1 MANRTKA
8 NTTRQRT
15 PQKFIPNKTTV
26 RCTKKFLEK
35 YTLEGIPSWVLEF
48 DGPLKK
54 YGLKK
59 TCEILLSDS
68 FGLLWQRWADTM
80 MESGLGS
87 MVVPMI
93 YYESGQPIIKFC
105 LFLSR
110 TEEALR
116 MGSTHVS
123 KDSELSPLPT
133 QHVVNVSD
141 VQVWKTQ
148 RRHMADAFLPLG
160 PLSKAVPTLMLMSN
174 QMITNWKVALSKAK
188 EERSEDNEEDD
199 HQSLDVREWMHHT
212 ALGMFVACMMGDD
225 HAFSPALENPLALD
239 VDLYSDYDDDVAFQ
253 GTEKRTNF
261 FFFFFFFFFL
271 FFPFFF
277 LSFYLSIF
285 LSSFLLNPLLGM
297 W

>member
-1 MANRTKA
+1 
-8 NTTRQRT
+8 
-15 PQKFIPNKTTV
+15 
-26 RCTKKFLEK
+26 
-35 YTLEGIPSWVLEF
+35 
-48 DGPLKK
+48 
-54 YGLKK
+54 
-59 TCEILLSDS
+59 
-68 FGLLWQRWADTM
+68 
-80 MESGLGS
+80 
-87 MVVPMI
+87 
-93 YYESGQPIIKFC
+93 
-105 LFLSR
+105 
-110 TEEALR
+110 

-261 FFFFFFFFFL
+261 FFFFCFFFFL

-277 LSFYLSIF
+277 LSLCLCIV